1 MINRAAA
8 TSEVVPLAERLK
20 ARRSELGLSQAQA
33 ARELDVARTA
43 YRLWELEAA
52 RPSPDR
58 WRLISRWLGVSVT
71 TMLLAEELL
80 SEQEATMSTAAEV
93 GYNAGGRGDWD
104 TTGTIGTGDF
114 FEQARSL
121 IASGTDAGYL
131 TEEQS
136 QELSFLVSRIEEQRG
151 QNEATRAWEATELRK
166 EVRLTDKAPR
176 AARDMVAALAAGIP
190 EQAREAARV
199 LTSELVTSTIIHGA
213 GPVRAGE
220 TIGLSVEVNRELLH
234 VELSERSFG
243 APEAKT
249 FGPADSPYGLA
260 IVEGLSSRWG
270 TRREDDRNIT
280 WFELDLAAPGKSLQ
294 TPADL

>member
-1 MINRAAA
+1 M
-8 TSEVVPLAERLK
+8 SEVVSLAERLK

-104 TTGTIGTGDF
+104 ATGATRTGDF

-151 QNEATRAWEATELRK
+151 QDEATQAWEAAELRK
-166 EVRLTDKAPR
+166 DLRLTDEAPKI
-176 AARDMVAALAAGIP
+176 ARDLVAALAAGIP
-190 EQAREAARV
+190 EQPREAARV
-199 LTSELVTSTIIHGA
+199 LTSELVTSTIVHGA
-213 GPVRAGE
+213 ARRGDTV
-220 TIGLSVEVNRELLH
+220 GLSVEMDGVVLR
-234 VELSERSFG
+234 VDVSERSFG
-243 APEAKT
+243 PPESKT
-249 FGPADSPYGLA
+249 FGPAGSSYGLA
-260 IVEGLSSRWG
+260 IVDGLSSRWG
-270 TRREDDRNIT
+270 TRREDDRNVT
-280 WFELDLAAPGKSLQ
+280 WFELDLPAPGSS
-294 TPADL
+294 A